1 MMRAATVA
9 ALRSARAGRKSRS
22 PGCAIISSPRG
33 CGVSRTRSN
42 CWPKSPSPSNGRQ
55 KPISRPRHKAP
66 KQFSTSP
73 TRHCQEISPSNA
85 RRRSIWR
92 GSEATMPEMTLVQ
105 AVNLALA
112 RAMAEDASVLV
123 VGEDVGAEGGVFRAT
138 EGLLRRFGAD
148 RVLDTPLAEGVI
160 AGLSVG
166 LAAQGFRPVSEIQF
180 TGFIYPTID
189 QLVNHAARLRT
200 RTRGRLTCPMVMRSP
215 YGAGIRAVEHHSESP
230 EAMFVHVP
238 GLRVVIPS
246 SPARA
251 YGLLLA
257 AIRDPDPVVFLEPTR
272 LYRAA
277 REEVEDNGAALPLDT
292 CFVLREG
299 SDITLVTWGATT
311 KETLAAADWL
321 EADGV
326 STEVVDVATLKPL
339 DGDGLLASVAKTGR
353 CVIVHEA
360 PLTGGVGA
368 EIAARI
374 AERGLVSL
382 LAPIE
387 RVAGWDTVMPLPRLE
402 QQYLPS
408 EARILAAA
416 RRVLAY
422 Q

>member
-1 MMRAATVA
+1 
-9 ALRSARAGRKSRS
+9 
-22 PGCAIISSPRG
+22 
-33 CGVSRTRSN
+33 
-42 CWPKSPSPSNGRQ
+42 
-55 KPISRPRHKAP
+55 
-66 KQFSTSP
+66 
-73 TRHCQEISPSNA
+73 
-85 RRRSIWR
+85 
-92 GSEATMPEMTLVQ
+92 MPEITLVR
-105 AVNLALA
+105 AINLALA
-112 RAMAEDASVLV
+112 RAMAEDNSVLV

-138 EGLLRRFGAD
+138 EGLLERFGPE
-148 RVLDTPLAEGVI
+148 RVFDTPLAENVI

-189 QLVNHAARLRT
+189 QLVNHASRLRT
-200 RTRGRLTCPMVMRSP
+200 RTRGRLTCPMVVRSP

-230 EAMFVHVP
+230 EAMFVHIP

-277 REEVEDNGAALPLDT
+277 REEVEDDGATLPLDR

-299 SDITLVTWGATT
+299 TDITFVTWGAMT
-311 KETLAAADWL
+311 KETLAAADKL
-321 EADGV
+321 EADGISV
-326 STEVVDVATLKPL
+326 EVVDVATLKPL
-339 DGDGLLASVAKTGR
+339 DTDGLLASVAKTGR

-402 QQYLPS
+402 PQYLPS

-416 RRVLAY
+416 QRVLAY